1 MSDCTHHCPFLNRPD
16 ARCARH
22 FHLDHLRHTFGFCFG
37 EYQSCAVYPERLEE
51 RQEWRGAGV
60 APVAAAQQQYG
71 STHATDF
78 AASTVYRPPVSRG
91 QKLVPIAI
99 AGRYPELDPGS
110 PRIPDVP
117 RL

>member
-37 EYQSCAVYPERLEE
+37 EYQSCSLYGERLEE
-51 RQEWRGAGV
+51 RQEWRGAAV
-60 APVAAAQQQYG
+60 PAAVHQQYG

-78 AASTVYRPPVSRG
+78 AASTVYRPPAARRQSF
-91 QKLVPIAI
+91 VPIAI
-99 AGRYPELDPGS
+99 AGRYPEPHPGS